1 MSLSKRKIKNS
12 ALAVLSVSLCATLT
26 AGLVLSNFDVKKTVG
41 ANSNDSLKFTDV
53 TRDYDTSDLV
63 AQNFNSSV
71 LAAPQTSYEKRTVIV
86 SLEGESLLAAKSTGE
101 TVAEYMNSSVGF
113 KHMRELSAEQK
124 NFLNRLDSKNISY
137 KLKNSYTAIAN
148 AVAIEVDTSYV
159 SEMKKMSGVT
169 GVEIGRTYLAPQTVE
184 ARDGATVAVSND
196 SFVYKTGIYD
206 SHAYNDL
213 TKYPWGTG
221 AGTVVAVIDT
231 GLDYTHDAFQ
241 KMPEVQRFK
250 KSYSTDKEENTTYIT
265 DKLQN
270 TTAFKRVAALG
281 GSLSVDDV
289 YINQKIPFAFDY
301 ADTDTDVYPS
311 YSNHGT
317 HVAGIIGGY
326 NEAGYSDKDG
336 NVPKAEAGDSLIGYP
351 LENGAVEEG
360 DPLPFLGVAPDCQ
373 LVICKAFTD
382 NLDDPGLGGAEAESV
397 MGALEDCVVLG
408 VDVINM
414 SLGTTAGFTST
425 DDGDEEGTIFNK
437 IYNDIQNSGISLICA
452 ASNDYSAG
460 FGSVYGTNLA
470 SNPDSA
476 TVGSPST
483 YYAALSVASVS
494 GQKSEYMLDAKGN
507 AIYFENS
514 SDGNS
519 VAYDFIDLMLGNL
532 GNNSETGQPYDEF
545 DFTYV
550 TVGTGQATDYIGM
563 SSLVR
568 GNIVLIQRGGNTF
581 QQKVELA
588 RANGARG
595 VIVYNN
601 VSGTIRMSLGDVA
614 PEKFVPAV
622 SITMDAGK
630 LLKANADYRGVGKI
644 KISRNL
650 SAGPFMSP
658 FSSWGPTPDLKI
670 KPEITA
676 HGGEITST
684 VPGGFAEQ
692 SGTSM
697 ASPNMAGLTA
707 LVRNYVKKLPMTAD
721 YTPSQITQLTNQLI
735 MSTATTAYDEENLA
749 YSPRKQGAG
758 LANLDNIV
766 STGAYIFTDE
776 ASDGEYYYA
785 EKDGRPKMELGD
797 DKEKKG
803 VYTFSFNVRN
813 FGNGDLN
820 FTPKV
825 LFMTETLASD
835 GIAVAEKAHMLGDPE
850 KGGIAPVITVDGN
863 QVSTVTVPQ
872 GASKTVTVTLKLS
885 DSEKKYID
893 DSFSNGMFVEGF
905 VKLLGNDEGQC
916 DLTLPFLGFY
926 GDWQKAPMLDM
937 DAYELAKLQ
946 QDTSKDEEEKPS
958 ATVFATQAYASY
970 WNDDFIIPLGSYV
983 YNQDPDPTKEEIYPT
998 MEHNAI
1004 SRYNEYYNEEGIGN
1018 YLTTY
1023 NFRCVYAGLLRN
1035 ARRVNYFLYEEATG
1049 ELVKDGHVDRVSK
1062 AYSNGGSARPGYVEL
1077 KLSPD
1082 DLGLL
1087 ANGKYRF
1094 DFEFLFDKD
1103 SEPTENNTFSF
1114 DFYVD
1119 YEAPVLQDA
1128 RLRYYNYKQGNKD
1141 KQKIY
1146 LDLDVFDNHYA
1157 QSVMLCYRDNS
1168 DGEVKFNLAT
1178 DYFTPVMNANR
1189 NGVTTVSIEVTDF
1202 WDEYKN
1208 SLVVQLDDYALNHSI
1223 YQLSA
1228 VNNSSI
1234 LDTTTAV
1241 NKNVLPDTFELAE
1254 GENNVTVNINE
1265 AHKIGLVYEGNADPS
1280 NFIMTIGGVGITNN
1294 GYFAVKNGEVVG
1306 LKSTG
1311 GRRMPLTISN
1321 GKGTNKTVWVTVT
1334 NEVSPVSSPEFS
1346 FNVIRSDTESLI
1358 KAVNSG
1364 SVKVNAG
1371 EDIQLEVMPDPWYY
1385 PMDDVEITWSKTGS
1399 AVDVD
1404 AKTGKVHTKEKG
1416 SSVVTATI
1424 WAAGIRYTVNFTFVV
1439 NDPFTIDNL
1448 ALTHYHGDGET
1459 VVNAN
1464 GSIEEG
1470 VVRIPEGK
1478 NIMSIGE
1485 EAFKDNTKITKVI
1498 IPKTVTQIGKRAFEG
1513 CTNLRGVYFV
1523 DDKKV
1528 DYSDPAFVSESALT
1542 LIDRNAFEGCTALE
1556 KLDLSNVKVI
1566 TVAREAFKDCE
1577 NLKEVVK
1584 SRAIGT
1590 AHDRAFLGCKSLV
1603 SIDITGLHTAG
1614 ANVFSGCE
1622 QLSEVITGRYSA
1634 IGAGMFTNLHY
1645 EYQIYDYDL
1654 SNIGWKDMV
1663 TDYSA
1668 CNLLKSIEIKAK
1680 SVGANAFANCA
1691 ELASVKFT
1699 DVSAES
1705 NLEFTVADQ
1714 AFYNCKKLTSVNF
1727 GNCKVKSIGSRAFA
1741 NTGLT
1746 DSGFN
1751 LPGGLEIIGAGAFS
1765 GTSLTFNGQSGYTVS
1780 DNAVISGDTL
1790 LYYFGNGN
1798 YTVPANVT
1806 KIGNYAFANSGVE
1819 SINIQNVTEIGNYA
1833 FADSKLSSITIPST
1847 VTTIGEGAFAG
1858 SALASVQINANLTE
1872 IPAYAFYNT
1881 KLQNITLPATVTE
1894 VGDYALAN
1902 NAELTGFNFAPTNK
1916 ATLGSFVF
1924 SGCTALTSIEFNGN
1938 IESLG
1943 DRTFMGCTA
1952 LVSVKLPSIVNIYGA
1967 DGSLTFKAI
1976 GDYTFWNTPKLE
1988 SVEFGSNSNT
1998 VGNYTFAANDAI
2010 GRENLKT
2017 VKLGNAVKEI
2027 GDFAFYNCGA
2037 LTEINLGGATKIG
2050 TSAFMGCGKLATVT
2064 GLNGVTEVGAYAFG
2078 DCTALTSLEI
2088 SSVKTVGDFAFAGTG
2103 ETTVEIPASLT
2114 KIGYGAFAASPKLNS
2129 FTVASG
2135 NDTFMSI
2142 DGVLFEYVKNV
2153 ENGTFVQ
2160 TGKFTLVAF
2169 PSAKNVAEADGEK
2182 VYVLPDE
2189 TVKVAGSAFRGL
2201 EGGVDKVVLPYGLKV
2216 IGVAAFYDSGITKY
2230 EFKGATAPLLETQY
2244 SPVIDEIMDDSTSY
2258 RGFYYANFEGDFI
2271 FYANMASGNVAPL
2284 TICRPDNGVGY
2295 DNYIFTNYFGNCVL
2309 TGVTKSEA
2317 TNAFIELVEGFVTAD
2332 EVRSWKEPDMPK
2344 SKVEKFSEQV
2354 KAAHGYY
2361 NTFSNNEY
2369 QMSFVYAS
2377 LITKF
2382 NDIETAL
2389 RQIKKNY
2396 NIPVTISSLSYTGN
2410 FKSDY
2415 KVGEK
2420 FDITGLQVI
2429 IEYDDY
2435 STEYAD
2441 MSKVT
2446 YDLHDDLTEMNN
2458 VVQLTYEGIPL
2469 YVRINVSAENPDD
2482 DGGCGGGCGSVT
2494 SIGGPMTLSIT
2505 AIGLMFV
2512 VYTLSRRK
2520 NRGNR

>member
-26 AGLVLSNFDVKKTVG
+26 AGLVLSNFDVKKSVD
-41 ANSNDSLKFTDV
+41 ANSNDSLTFTDV
-53 TRDYDTSDLV
+53 TRDYDTSALV

-71 LAAPQTSYEKRTVIV
+71 ISAPKATYETRTVIV
-86 SLEGESLLAAKSTGE
+86 SLEGKSLLAAKSTGE
-101 TVAEYMNSSVGF
+101 TVAEYMDSSVGF

-124 NFLNRLDSKNISY
+124 NFLNRLDAKNISY

-159 SEMKKMSGVT
+159 AEMKKMSGVT

-184 ARDGATVAVSND
+184 ARDGETVAVSND

-206 SHAYNDL
+206 SHSYNDL

-241 KMPEVQRFK
+241 KMPETQRFK
-250 KSYSTDKEENTTYIT
+250 KSYTTDKEEDTTYIT

-270 TTAFKRVAALG
+270 TTAFKRVSALG
-281 GSLSVDDV
+281 GSLTADDV

-351 LENGAVEEG
+351 LEDGTVEEG

-460 FGSVYGTNLA
+460 FGSVYGTNLS

-494 GQKSEYMLDAKGN
+494 GQKSEYMLDSKGH
-507 AIYFENS
+507 AIYFENA
-514 SDGNS
+514 SDGNAVS
-519 VAYDFIDLMLGNL
+519 YDFIDQMLGYNDP
-532 GNNSETGQPYDEF
+532 EKTDPVTEKV
-545 DFTYV
+545 FTYV
-550 TVGTGQATDYIGM
+550 AVGNGQATDYIGM
-563 SSLVR
+563 SRYVR

-588 RANGARG
+588 RANGASG

-601 VSGTIRMSLGDVA
+601 VSGTIRMSLGDVT

-630 LLKANADYRGVGKI
+630 LLKANADSRGVGTI
-644 KISRNL
+644 TISRNL

-707 LVRNYVKKLPMTAD
+707 LVRNYVKTLPIAAS

-766 STGAYIFTDE
+766 TTGAYIYTDE
-776 ASDGEYYYA
+776 ASDGDYYYA

-835 GIAVAEKAHMLGDPE
+835 GIAVAEKARMLGDPA
-850 KGGIAPVITVDGN
+850 KGGIAPVIAVDGN
-863 QVSTVTVPQ
+863 QVSKVTVPQ
-872 GASKTVTVTLKLS
+872 GQTKTVTVTLKLS

-893 DSFSNGMFVEGF
+893 DSFKNGMFVEGF
-905 VKLLGNDEGQC
+905 VKLLGDDEGQC

-958 ATVFATQAYASY
+958 ATVWATQAYASY
-970 WNDDFIIPLGSYV
+970 WNDDYVIPLGSYV
-983 YNQDPDPTKEEIYPT
+983 YEQDPDPTKEEIYAT

-1004 SRYNEYYNEEGIGN
+1004 SRYNEYYNEDGIGN

-1035 ARRVNYFLYEEATG
+1035 ARRVNYYLYDEATG

-1062 AYSNGGSARPGYVEL
+1062 AYANGGSARPGYVEL

-1103 SEPTENNTFSF
+1103 SEPTEENTFSF

-1119 YEAPVLQDA
+1119 YEAPILQDA

-1141 KQKIY
+1141 KQRIY

-1157 QSVMLCYRDNS
+1157 QSVMLCYRDES
-1168 DGEVKFNLAT
+1168 DGEINFKLAT

-1189 NGVTTVSIEVTDF
+1189 NGVTTVSIDVTDF

-1208 SLVVQLDDYALNHSI
+1208 NLVVQLDDYALNHSI

-1228 VNNSSI
+1228 MNNSSI
-1234 LDTTTAV
+1234 IDATTAV

-1311 GRRMPLTISN
+1311 GRRMPLTVSN
-1321 GKGTNKTVWVTVT
+1321 GKGTNRTVWVTVT
-1334 NEVSPVSSPEFS
+1334 DVVSPVSSPEFS
-1346 FNVIRSDTESLI
+1346 FNIIRSDREALV

-1364 SVKVNAG
+1364 SVTVNAG
-1371 EDIQLEVMPDPWYY
+1371 EDIQLKVMPDPWYY
-1385 PMDDVEITWSKTGS
+1385 PMDNVEITWSKTGS
-1399 AVDVD
+1399 AVDID
-1404 AKTGKVHTKEKG
+1404 ETTGKVHTKEKG

-1424 WAAGIRYTVNFTFVV
+1424 WAGGIRYTVNFTFVV
-1439 NDPFTIDNL
+1439 NDPFTISNM
-1448 ALTHYHGDGET
+1448 ALTHYHGDGVT
-1459 VVNAN
+1459 VENAD
-1464 GSIEEG
+1464 GTFEDG
-1470 VVRIPEGK
+1470 VVIIPEGK

-1485 EAFKDNTKITKVI
+1485 EAFKDNKKITKVI
-1498 IPKTVTQIGKRAFEG
+1498 IPKTVTQIGKRAFYG
-1513 CTNLRGVYFV
+1513 CTNLKGVYFV
-1523 DDKKV
+1523 DDKEV
-1528 DYSDPAFVSESALT
+1528 DYNDPAFVSESSMT
-1542 LIDRNAFEGCTALE
+1542 LIDRNAFEKCTSLE

-1590 AHDRAFLGCKSLV
+1590 AHDRAFLGCKSLT
-1603 SIDITGLHTAG
+1603 SIDITGLHVAG

-1622 QLSEVITGRYSA
+1622 KLGEVITGRYSA
-1634 IGAGMFTNLHY
+1634 IGTGMFTDLHY
-1645 EYQIYDYDL
+1645 EYRIYDYDP
-1654 SNIGWKDMV
+1654 NNFGWKDME
-1663 TDYSA
+1663 TDYPA

-1699 DVSAES
+1699 DASADG
-1705 NLEFTVADQ
+1705 NLEFTVADG
-1714 AFYNCKKLTSVNF
+1714 AFRNCKKLTSVNF
-1727 GNCKVKSIGSRAFA
+1727 GSCKVKSIGSHAFA
-1741 NTGLT
+1741 DTGLT
-1746 DSGFN
+1746 DSGFT
-1751 LPGGLEIIGAGAFS
+1751 LPNGLEVIGAGAFS
-1765 GTSLTFNGQSGYTVS
+1765 GTGLTFNGQSGYTVNN
-1780 DNAVISGDTL
+1780 NAVISGDTL
-1790 LYYFGNGN
+1790 LHYFGTGS
-1798 YTVPANVT
+1798 YTVPAGVT

-1819 SINIQNVTEIGNYA
+1819 SVNLQNVTEIGDYA
-1833 FADSKLSSITIPST
+1833 FADSKLSSVTIPSS
-1847 VTTIGEGAFAG
+1847 VVSIGEGAFAG

-1872 IPAYAFYNT
+1872 IPAYAFFNT
-1881 KLQNITLPATVTE
+1881 KLQTVTLPATVTY
-1894 VGDYALAN
+1894 VGNYALAR
-1902 NAELTGFNFAPTNK
+1902 NAELTEFNFAPADK

-1924 SGCTALTSIEFNGN
+1924 SGCTALNSIQLNGN
-1938 IESLG
+1938 IGSIG

-1952 LVSVKLPSIVNIYGA
+1952 LVSVKLPSLVDIYGT
-1967 DGSLTFKAI
+1967 DGSLTFKAL

-1988 SVEFGSNSNT
+1988 NVEFGSNSNT
-1998 VGNYTFAANDAI
+1998 TGNYTFAANDANE
-2010 GRENLKT
+2010 RENLRT

-2050 TSAFMGCGKLATVT
+2050 NSSFMGCGKLATVT
-2064 GLNGVTEVGAYAFG
+2064 GLNSVTDIGAYAFS
-2078 DCTALTSLEI
+2078 DCSALTSLEI
-2088 SSVKTVGDFAFAGTG
+2088 GSVKTVGDFAFAGTG
-2103 ETTVEIPASLT
+2103 ETNVEIPASLT
-2114 KIGYGAFAASPKLNS
+2114 AIGYGAFAASSKLNS

-2135 NDTFMSI
+2135 NDTFFAI

-2153 ENGTFVQ
+2153 KNGTSEK
-2160 TGKFTLVAF
+2160 TGKYTLVAF
-2169 PSAKNVAEADGEK
+2169 PSAKTVAETNGEK

-2216 IGVAAFYDSGITKY
+2216 VGVAAFYDSGITKY
-2230 EFKGATAPLLETQY
+2230 EFKGATAPLLETDY
-2244 SPVIDEIMDDSTSY
+2244 SPVIDEIMDESTSY
-2258 RGFYYANFEGDFI
+2258 RGIYYANFEGDFI
-2271 FYANMASGNVAPL
+2271 YYANMASGNATPL
-2284 TICRPDNGVGY
+2284 TIYRPDNGVGY
-2295 DNYIFTNYFGNCVL
+2295 DNYVFANYFGTSVL

-2317 TNAFIELVEGFVTAD
+2317 TNAFIELVEDFVSAD
-2332 EVRSWKEPDMPK
+2332 EVKSWREPDMPK
-2344 SKVEKFSEQV
+2344 SKVEEFSEQV
-2354 KAAHGYY
+2354 KKAHGYY
-2361 NTFSNNEY
+2361 NTFSNDDY
-2369 QMSFVYAS
+2369 QLSFVDGS

-2382 NDIETAL
+2382 NEIETAL
-2389 RQIKKNY
+2389 RQIKKDY

-2410 FKSDY
+2410 FKSEY
-2415 KVGEK
+2415 KVGER

-2446 YDLHDDLTEMNN
+2446 YDLHDELTEMNN

-2469 YVRINVSAENPDD
+2469 YVRISVTNGPNDG

-2494 SIGGPMTLSIT
+2494 SIGGPMTLSLT
-2505 AIGLMFV
+2505 AIGLMLV
-2512 VYTLSRRK
+2512 VFTLSRRK